1 MTAGVGVE
9 FQGKTAASEEE
20 EKHVQGTEV
29 KVGLEEANKLHTEPP
44 GWGAGR
50 RCCEQGRKSISVAGW
65 VGGQVMMGIETQEED
80 LTLLWENLLHNIFA
94 NNSGAYWLPKAEI

>member
-44 GWGAGR
+44 GWGGGEEMLWTGEEKHF
-50 RCCEQGRKSISVAGW
+50 RCR
-65 VGGQVMMGIETQEED
+65 VGGWPSDDGHWNPGGGSD
-80 LTLLWENLLHNIFA
+80 LALRKLAAQYIC
-94 NNSGAYWLPKAEI
+94 